1 MTAFGEYVDDGTAST
16 LKERDYKDSTDLIA
30 HALSTDGFVES
41 KPLIFDA
48 KRTIYSVDQDVSPT
62 LRSMNFT
69 RSHIN
74 GGGQLAIAQPLA
86 QGVTI
91 HGTDKTVKVASYT
104 DVAAALR
111 ARTPGMI
118 ENSTST
124 VVQQAVAYVPEVAAT
139 IAARSSRGGGQINS
153 PGYNADQQLVAGVDD
168 TTRWVV
174 RRLTP
179 RECER
184 LQGFPDDYTLIP
196 WRGREA
202 SDAVRY
208 KALGNAMACNVM
220 RWIGTRIQMVEAIDE
235 VAA

>member
-1 MTAFGEYVDDGTAST
+1 MTAFGEYVEDGTAST
-16 LKERDYKDSTDLIA
+16 LKERDYKDHTDLIA

-48 KRTIYSVDQDVSPT
+48 KRTIYNVDQDVSPT

-74 GGGQLAIAQPLA
+74 GGGQLAVAFAQNTRDEVRLVGGDGSVVGA
-86 QGVTI
+86 LSADAGMKQT
-91 HGTDKTVKVASYT
+91 TYVAEPPCS
-104 DVAAALR
+104 
-111 ARTPGMI
+111 
-118 ENSTST
+118 
-124 VVQQAVAYVPEVAAT
+124 VAAT
-139 IAARSSRGGGQINS
+139 
-153 PGYNADQQLVAGVDD
+153 
-168 TTRWVV
+168 RWTV

-196 WRGREA
+196 WRGKEA

-220 RWIGTRIQMVEAIDE
+220 RWIGTRIQMVEDLRSE
-235 VAA
+235 AA